1 MKSFQTFF
9 EESKAKRCGPGKYW
23 CYTDKK
29 CKKIPKGYH
38 VMGSGRL
45 MKDSEH
51 DDSNGD
57 DAAGDTNT
65 NTNGGNGSGSKS
77 GNGGNGGGNG
87 G

>member
-29 CKKIPKGYH
+29 CKKIPTGYH